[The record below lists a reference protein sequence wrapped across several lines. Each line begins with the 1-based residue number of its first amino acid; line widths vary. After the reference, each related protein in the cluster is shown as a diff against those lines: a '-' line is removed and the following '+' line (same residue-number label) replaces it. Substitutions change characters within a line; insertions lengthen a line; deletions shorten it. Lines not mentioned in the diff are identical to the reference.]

1 MNDSNDLVPSM
12 LEDLL
17 HSGGGDFAQD
27 FAELAID
34 GLLIDGILKEIP
46 IISTV
51 RNIWKTADTINNA
64 LLIRKI
70 ISFLREFDKT
80 KPAEREAF
88 LDKLEDPRFTQKV
101 GESIIALLDRL
112 DDHIEKPIIIAK
124 LFSSYIR
131 EEISYSSFLWLATA
145 VERSFIVDLKAMLD
159 YYAGKITSEDQSV
172 KKAKRNLYSCGL
184 SDFYVLSE
192 AERVRGGLE
201 HLQVY
206 NFNGDSIQLAKIVLG
221 DQYANKQ

>member
-1 MNDSNDLVPSM
+1 M

-51 RNIWKTADTINNA
+51 RNIWKTTVTINNA
-64 LLIRKI
+64 LLVRKI
-70 ISFLREFDKT
+70 ISFLHEFDKT
-80 KPAEREAF
+80 KLAEREAF
-88 LDKLEDPRFTQKV
+88 LHKLEGDPQYKQKV